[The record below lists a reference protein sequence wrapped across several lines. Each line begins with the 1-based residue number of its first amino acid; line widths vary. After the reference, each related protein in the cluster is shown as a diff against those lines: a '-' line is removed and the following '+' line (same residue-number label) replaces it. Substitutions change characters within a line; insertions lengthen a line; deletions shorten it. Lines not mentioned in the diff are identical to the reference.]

1 METQPKQKEDLK
13 GLGGWLLLVGAG
25 LLLALPFK
33 LNAVQVGFDAIQG
46 YKFNSLLLK
55 YVVYGELIF
64 NIGLIG
70 LNIFLL
76 YLFFTKKKAFVKT
89 WIFLLQITLIFAV
102 LTDILVLFVDEVSTG
117 TPFVN
122 SASALLAFFIWSTYA
137 KKSWRVHNTFV
148 N

>member
-25 LLLALPFK
+25 LILALPFK
-33 LNAVQVGFDAIQG
+33 LNAVQVGLDAIQG

-76 YLFFTKKKAFVKT
+76 YLFFTKKKTFVRT
-89 WIFLLQITLIFAV
+89 WIFLLQITLAFAI
-102 LTDILVLFVDEVSTG
+102 LTDILLLFVDEVNTG